1 MNRKTP
7 QKRRGV
13 LTFEWILIFV
23 LLTIGIV
30 GGLAAVRDATILK
43 FADSAEALA
52 AVNAGYSVE
61 EFKKEFTLPDNTTT
75 VTVSAPAMS
84 HESDT
89 VTIEVKAGAAAT
101 TSKTTTFP

>member
-61 EFKKEFTLPDNTTT
+61 EFKKEFTLSDNTT